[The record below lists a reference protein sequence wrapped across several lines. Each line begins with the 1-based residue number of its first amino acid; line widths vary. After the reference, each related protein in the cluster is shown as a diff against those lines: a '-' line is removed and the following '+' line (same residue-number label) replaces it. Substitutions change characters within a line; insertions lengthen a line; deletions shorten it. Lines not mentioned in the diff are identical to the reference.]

1 MSVEDFFTTTI
12 EVQKAGAKTVHG
24 TTDDTGATVFIQ
36 CRVEQGSNLVIKTEG
51 HESRIDALLIMAADA
66 DIGREDLVTL
76 DGEKMIIKFIGK
88 ERHGDGSVHHLEV
101 GVAKQ

>member
-1 MSVEDFFTTTI
+1 M
-12 EVQKAGAKTVHG
+12 QKAGAKTVHG
-24 TTDDTGATVFIQ
+24 TTDDSGATVFIQ

-88 ERHGDGSVHHLEV
+88 ERHGDGTVHHLEV